1 MNIDGWMF
9 GLVEKKR
16 RGFTVFV
23 NIARSVQYVL
33 VCGHKVIE
41 KC

>member
-1 MNIDGWMF
+1 MDG
-9 GLVEKKR
+9 LAEKKR